1 MTTTEPNEPGQTE
14 PTDANEVADAADH
27 AKAAEPEQGSGKKPA
42 TAADRAFT
50 IGLALYAAVL
60 GCGLLLRSLPDA
72 LAGWLIENVYD
83 GPYRLASIGV
93 ATVGGVLLSL
103 GIVGSIGR
111 DRLHEWVGI
120 MRSLGPAGVLGVLWT
135 AMPPIGGLLL
145 LANIGAI
152 SAWLQDHQIM
162 GVVLYTVIF
171 IFSAGFGALPTYSQ
185 AILGG
190 WAFGPVTGFAAAW
203 VGFVGASVIG
213 FYIARTVSRDRVEKV
228 IAGNDKAEA
237 IRQALVG
244 HGLAR
249 TTLVVTLLRIPPNSP
264 FALTNLVMS
273 TTGVAR
279 VPFVIG
285 TALGMAPR
293 TLAAVLLA
301 AAGAS
306 RGDDIVQ
313 VLAKDPLIAIIG
325 IAITFVV
332 LGIIGF
338 IAKRALEK
346 LSAGPMKPEQGTA
359 TTSSD

>member
-1 MTTTEPNEPGQTE
+1 
-14 PTDANEVADAADH
+14 
-27 AKAAEPEQGSGKKPA
+27 
-42 TAADRAFT
+42 
-50 IGLALYAAVL
+50 
-60 GCGLLLRSLPDA
+60 

-103 GIVGSIGR
+103 GVVGSIGR

-162 GVVLYTVIF
+162 GVVLYMVIF

-313 VLAKDPLIAIIG
+313 VLSKDPLIAIIG

-359 TTSSD
+359 TPDSD